1 MNVVVSAGGRF
12 HAHHLAHQ
20 LALRQS
26 LHKFFTFDYT
36 AQDTNIPEQF
46 VHVAH
51 VSKLLNDSFVKL
63 QASRFFNTSKFN
75 VFKDNLFD
83 KHVSKK
89 LDALAP
95 FDLFIGW
102 AHYAAHSI
110 PAARRAG
117 AKIIVESGSCH
128 IAAQQRILHEEY
140 RRWDIAYAPI
150 NQRTIEKMCTEYHNA
165 DYIMTLSSFA
175 RQSFIDQGI
184 SPQKVLMVPCG
195 VDTKYFLCDMM
206 APLQKPKFS
215 VIFVGLVSLRK
226 GIQDLLQAWDKLNLP
241 EHESELRIVGALTK
255 DFTSIAPR
263 LRIPA
268 NVIFTG
274 PVDRLKLRTLYQQSS
289 LFVLPSLEDG
299 FGMVIGEA
307 MASGLP
313 VICSTASAGP
323 ALITDKVHGF
333 LIQPGEITGLTEKI
347 EWCYSH
353 QAEAAEMGLQGQKRI
368 ESFSWDTYGDKVY
381 SVYTSVLKAIS

>member
-1 MNVVVSAGGRF
+1 MNIVVSAGGRF

-20 LALRQS
+20 LALRHS
-26 LHKFFTFDYT
+26 LRQFFTFDYT

-51 VSKLLNDSFVKL
+51 ISKLLNDSFVKL
-63 QASRFFNTSKFN
+63 QAGRFFNTSRFN

-83 KHVSKK
+83 KHVSKR
-89 LDALAP
+89 LEALAP

-117 AKIIVESGSCH
+117 AKVIIESGSCH

-140 RRWDIAYAPI
+140 RRWGIAYAPI
-150 NQRTIEKMCTEYHNA
+150 DQRTIEKMCTEYHTA

-195 VDTKYFLCDMM
+195 VDTKYFSHDMM
-206 APLQKPKFS
+206 TPPQKQKFR
-215 VIFVGLVSLRK
+215 VIVVGLVSLRK
-226 GIQDLLQAWDKLNLP
+226 GIQNLLQAWDKLNVP
-241 EHESELRIVGALTK
+241 KHESELLIVGALTK

-263 LRIPA
+263 LRISA

-274 PVDRLKLRTLYQQSS
+274 PVDRQKLRTLYQQAS

-323 ALITDKVHGF
+323 ELITDNIHGF
-333 LIQPGEITGLTEKI
+333 LIQPGDIAGLAEKI
-347 EWCYSH
+347 EWCYRH
-353 QAEAAEMGLQGQKRI
+353 QAEAVEMGMQGQPRI
-368 ESFSWDTYGDKVY
+368 QSFSWNTYGNKIYQAYAD
-381 SVYTSVLKAIS
+381 VLKAIS

>member
-1 MNVVVSAGGRF
+1 MNIVVSAGGRF

-20 LALRQS
+20 LALRTS
-26 LHKFFTFDYT
+26 LCQLFTFDYT
-36 AQDTNIPEQF
+36 AQDTHIPEHL

-51 VSKLLNDSFVKL
+51 ISKLLNDSFVRL
-63 QASRFFNTSKFN
+63 QAGRFFNTSRFN

-83 KHVSKK
+83 KHVGKR
-89 LDALAP
+89 LEALAP

-102 AHYAAHSI
+102 AHYAAHSM
-110 PAARRAG
+110 PRARAAG

-140 RRWDIAYAPI
+140 RRWGLSYAPI
-150 NQRTIEKMCTEYHNA
+150 DQRTVEKMCTEYQDA

-184 SPQKVLMVPCG
+184 LPQKVLMVPCG
-195 VDTKYFLCDMM
+195 SDVEYFSSTMIL
-206 APLQKPKFS
+206 PPQKPKFR
-215 VIFVGLVSLRK
+215 VIVVGLVSLRK
-226 GIQDLLQAWDKLNLP
+226 GIQNVLQAWDKLNVP
-241 EHESELRIVGALTK
+241 EHESELLIVGALTK

-263 LRIPA
+263 LRIPV

-274 PVDRLKLRTLYQQSS
+274 PVDRQTLRGLYQQAS

-323 ALITDKVHGF
+323 ELITDKIHGF
-333 LIQPGEITGLTEKI
+333 LIQPGDIAGLTEKI

-353 QAEAAEMGLQGQKRI
+353 RDESVEMGLQGQKHI
-368 ESFSWDTYGDKVY
+368 PSFSWNTYGDKVY
-381 SVYTSVLKAIS
+381 QAYAAVLKAVP